1 MALEGRICLC
11 LRPPKEFHPE
21 KFVNDPDVS
30 TIKNILAFDKVSED
44 TDENI
49 SNQEVSEED
58 QSSKL
63 MGMVHLLL
71 LKLDYGEK
79 PWSQFTVVIGSG
91 F

>member
-1 MALEGRICLC
+1 MALEGWICLC

-49 SNQEVSEED
+49 SNQQVSEED
-58 QSSKL
+58 QSSEEEEEEEDDTLTTDKNKFSA
-63 MGMVHLLL
+63 LLQST
-71 LKLDYGEK
+71 DE
-79 PWSQFTVVIGSG
+79 
-91 F
+91 

>member
-30 TIKNILAFDKVSED
+30 TIKNILAFDM

-49 SNQEVSEED
+49 SNQQVSEED
-58 QSSKL
+58 QSSEEEEEEEDDTLTTDKNKFSA
-63 MGMVHLLL
+63 LLQST
-71 LKLDYGEK
+71 DE
-79 PWSQFTVVIGSG
+79 
-91 F
+91 